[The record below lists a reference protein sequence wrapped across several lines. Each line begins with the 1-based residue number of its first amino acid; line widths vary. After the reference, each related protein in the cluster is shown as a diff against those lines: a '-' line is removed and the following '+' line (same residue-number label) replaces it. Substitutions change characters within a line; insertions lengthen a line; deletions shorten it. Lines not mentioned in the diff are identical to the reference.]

1 MSAAADTT
9 STHRNTQPNPFEAAR
24 AALIDRLLTLR
35 VPEAIGEVSEHLRE
49 TANIFDQ
56 WLYAVGSG
64 VAEHVTVDVDMRQF
78 QGAFLGA
85 VDGNATYEAECIV
98 ERASRRRSFS
108 RRA

>member
-9 STHRNTQPNPFEAAR
+9 STPANPFKVAR
-24 AALIDRLLTLR
+24 AALIQRLLALP
-35 VPEAIGEVSEHLRE
+35 VPEAIGEVAEHLRD

-64 VAEHVTVDVDMRQF
+64 VADHVTVDVDMRQF

-85 VDGNATYEAECIV
+85 VDGNATYEVECV
-98 ERASRRRSFS
+98 QEAAARRRSF
-108 RRA
+108 RRAV